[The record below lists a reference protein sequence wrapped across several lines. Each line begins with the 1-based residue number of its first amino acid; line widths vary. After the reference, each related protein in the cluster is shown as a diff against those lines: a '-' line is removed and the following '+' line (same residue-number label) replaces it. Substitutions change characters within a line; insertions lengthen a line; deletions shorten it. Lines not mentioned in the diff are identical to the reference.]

1 MWRSVV
7 VARAA
12 VSSRQGGAVWRRFYA
27 TQNPKHK
34 VPASSSSKAQTQT
47 ESEFPVFST
56 NWGFP
61 KRLFICQNPRFYSQT
76 STNTTDSEESSV
88 GFVENGDTQLE
99 NSEIHG
105 VSEQGFVGIDENRD
119 TQLDSFIPRNWA
131 EILGVSDQSGDAQFD
146 SFATGEENGDEEEEV
161 YEINVEQLENVLSLL
176 QSSVDG
182 SLESALDDMGLTLHE
197 EFVVKVLETPLYI
210 IILNY
215 FFKNTWWLDLR
226 VVSLSNLQLS
236 FDILRM
242 WRSVVVAR
250 AAVSSRQ
257 GEAVWRRFYATQ
269 NPKHKVPASS
279 SSKAQTQTESEF
291 PVFST
296 NWGFPK
302 RLFICQNPRFYSQT
316 STNTTDSEESSVG
329 FVENG
334 DTQLENSEI
343 HGVSEQGLVGIDEN
357 RDTQLDSFIPR
368 NWAEIL
374 GVSDQSGDAQFD
386 SFATGEENG
395 DEEEEVYE
403 INVEQLENVLSLL
416 QSSVDGSLESALDD
430 MGLTLHEEFVVKVL
444 ETPLVLVGFVENG
457 DTQLENSEIHGV
469 SEQGLVGIDENRDT
483 QLDSFIPRNW
493 AEILGVSDQSGDA
506 QFDSF
511 ATGEENGDEEE
522 EVYEINVEQLENVL
536 SLLQSSVDGSL
547 ESALDDMGLTLHEE
561 FVVKVLETPLV
572 LGENLIR
579 FFKWGLKKKSEFKVT
594 TCVVDALVRAIS
606 RELKKKDAYAL
617 WDLIKEIG
625 EKENGVLNV
634 EILNQLIA
642 LLSKLGKGKASLEV
656 FNKFGD
662 FGCVPNVDTYYFTIE
677 ALCRRSMFGW
687 AWSVCEKM
695 LDEGSVPE
703 NEKEGKIISWLCKGR
718 KAKDAHSVYLFAK
731 EKNQITPQSSVNFL
745 ISSLCREDETVK
757 LALEM
762 LDDFS
767 GEARKYAIK
776 PFSTVIHGLCRMK
789 DVDGAKQLLSKMIAE
804 GPPPGNAVFN
814 SVISGYSKAGDLG
827 EAIQI
832 KKLMESRGLKP
843 DVYTY
848 TVIMSGYTNGGQMEE
863 ACKLLSEA
871 KKKHSKLTPVTYHTL
886 IRGYCK
892 LEEFDKALKLLAEMK
907 DFDVQ
912 PNVDEYNKLI
922 QSLCLKALDWET
934 AEKLLEEMKG
944 KGLHLN
950 GITKGLIR
958 AVKEMEE
965 EELVLGS

>member
-7 VARAA
+7 VARGA

-34 VPASSSSKAQTQT
+34 VPASSSSITRTQTQT
-47 ESEFPVFST
+47 ESQFPVFST
-56 NWGFP
+56 IWGFP
-61 KRLFICQNPRFYSQT
+61 KRSFICQNPRFYSE
-76 STNTTDSEESSV
+76 D
-88 GFVENGDTQLE
+88 
-99 NSEIHG
+99 
-105 VSEQGFVGIDENRD
+105 
-119 TQLDSFIPRNWA
+119 
-131 EILGVSDQSGDAQFD
+131 
-146 SFATGEENGDEEEEV
+146 
-161 YEINVEQLENVLSLL
+161 
-176 QSSVDG
+176 
-182 SLESALDDMGLTLHE
+182 
-197 EFVVKVLETPLYI
+197 
-210 IILNY
+210 
-215 FFKNTWWLDLR
+215 
-226 VVSLSNLQLS
+226 
-236 FDILRM
+236 
-242 WRSVVVAR
+242 
-250 AAVSSRQ
+250 
-257 GEAVWRRFYATQ
+257 
-269 NPKHKVPASS
+269 
-279 SSKAQTQTESEF
+279 
-291 PVFST
+291 
-296 NWGFPK
+296 
-302 RLFICQNPRFYSQT
+302 
-316 STNTTDSEESSVG
+316 SSVG

-357 RDTQLDSFIPR
+357 RDTQLDSFVPGDGD
-368 NWAEIL
+368 EIF
-374 GVSDQSGDAQFD
+374 GFSDQS
-386 SFATGEENG
+386 GEENG
-395 DEEEEVYE
+395 DEEEEVY
-403 INVEQLENVLSLL
+403 V
-416 QSSVDGSLESALDD
+416 
-430 MGLTLHEEFVVKVL
+430 
-444 ETPLVLVGFVENG
+444 
-457 DTQLENSEIHGV
+457 
-469 SEQGLVGIDENRDT
+469 
-483 QLDSFIPRNW
+483 
-493 AEILGVSDQSGDA
+493 
-506 QFDSF
+506 
-511 ATGEENGDEEE
+511 
-522 EVYEINVEQLENVL
+522 INVEQLENVL

-642 LLSKLGKGKASLEV
+642 LLSKLGKGKASWEV

-677 ALCRRSMFGW
+677 ALSRRSMYDW

-695 LDEGSVPE
+695 LDEGSLPE
-703 NEKEGKIISWLCKGR
+703 NEKVGKIISWLCKGR

-731 EKNQITPQSSVNFL
+731 EKNQITPRSSVNFL

-789 DVDGAKQLLSKMIAE
+789 NVDGAKQLLSKMITE

-886 IRGYCK
+886 IRGYSK

-907 DFDVQ
+907 DFGVQ

-934 AEKLLEEMKG
+934 AEKLLEEMKE

>member
-105 VSEQGFVGIDENRD
+105 VSEQGF
-119 TQLDSFIPRNWA
+119 
-131 EILGVSDQSGDAQFD
+131 
-146 SFATGEENGDEEEEV
+146 
-161 YEINVEQLENVLSLL
+161 
-176 QSSVDG
+176 
-182 SLESALDDMGLTLHE
+182 
-197 EFVVKVLETPLYI
+197 
-210 IILNY
+210 
-215 FFKNTWWLDLR
+215 
-226 VVSLSNLQLS
+226 
-236 FDILRM
+236 
-242 WRSVVVAR
+242 
-250 AAVSSRQ
+250 
-257 GEAVWRRFYATQ
+257 
-269 NPKHKVPASS
+269 
-279 SSKAQTQTESEF
+279 
-291 PVFST
+291 
-296 NWGFPK
+296 
-302 RLFICQNPRFYSQT
+302 
-316 STNTTDSEESSVG
+316 
-329 FVENG
+329 
-334 DTQLENSEI
+334 
-343 HGVSEQGLVGIDEN
+343 
-357 RDTQLDSFIPR
+357 
-368 NWAEIL
+368 
-374 GVSDQSGDAQFD
+374 
-386 SFATGEENG
+386 
-395 DEEEEVYE
+395 
-403 INVEQLENVLSLL
+403 
-416 QSSVDGSLESALDD
+416 
-430 MGLTLHEEFVVKVL
+430 
-444 ETPLVLVGFVENG
+444 
-457 DTQLENSEIHGV
+457 
-469 SEQGLVGIDENRDT
+469 VGIDENRDT

-934 AEKLLEEMKG
+934 AEKLLEEMKE

>member
-27 TQNPKHK
+27 THKPKHK
-34 VPASSSSKAQTQT
+34 VPAPSSSKTQTQT

-61 KRLFICQNPRFYSQT
+61 KRLFICQNPRFYSRT
-76 STNTTDSEESSV
+76 SSTNPTDFEESSV
-88 GFVENGDTQLE
+88 GFVNNGDTQLE

-105 VSEQGFVGIDENRD
+105 VSEQGLFGIDENRD
-119 TQLDSFIPRNWA
+119 TQSDSFVPGDWD
-131 EILGVSDQSGDAQFD
+131 EIGVSDQSGDAQFD
-146 SFATGEENGDEEEEV
+146 IFATGEENGDEQEEV

-197 EFVVKVLETPLYI
+197 EFVVKVLETP
-210 IILNY
+210 
-215 FFKNTWWLDLR
+215 
-226 VVSLSNLQLS
+226 
-236 FDILRM
+236 
-242 WRSVVVAR
+242 
-250 AAVSSRQ
+250 
-257 GEAVWRRFYATQ
+257 
-269 NPKHKVPASS
+269 H
-279 SSKAQTQTESEF
+279 
-291 PVFST
+291 
-296 NWGFPK
+296 
-302 RLFICQNPRFYSQT
+302 
-316 STNTTDSEESSVG
+316 
-329 FVENG
+329 
-334 DTQLENSEI
+334 
-343 HGVSEQGLVGIDEN
+343 
-357 RDTQLDSFIPR
+357 
-368 NWAEIL
+368 
-374 GVSDQSGDAQFD
+374 
-386 SFATGEENG
+386 
-395 DEEEEVYE
+395 
-403 INVEQLENVLSLL
+403 
-416 QSSVDGSLESALDD
+416 
-430 MGLTLHEEFVVKVL
+430 
-444 ETPLVLVGFVENG
+444 
-457 DTQLENSEIHGV
+457 
-469 SEQGLVGIDENRDT
+469 
-483 QLDSFIPRNW
+483 
-493 AEILGVSDQSGDA
+493 
-506 QFDSF
+506 
-511 ATGEENGDEEE
+511 
-522 EVYEINVEQLENVL
+522 
-536 SLLQSSVDGSL
+536 
-547 ESALDDMGLTLHEE
+547 
-561 FVVKVLETPLV
+561 V
-572 LGENLIR
+572 LGENLIM

-594 TCVVDALVRAIS
+594 TCVVDSLVRAIC

-617 WDLIKEIG
+617 WDLIKDIG
-625 EKENGVLNV
+625 EKENGVLNA

-662 FGCVPNVDTYYFTIE
+662 FGIVPNVDTYYFTIE
-677 ALCRRSMFGW
+677 ALSRRSMFDW

-695 LDEGSVPE
+695 LDEGSLPE
-703 NEKEGKIISWLCKGR
+703 NEKVGKIISWLCKGR

-731 EKNQITPQSSVNFL
+731 EKNQITPRSSVNFL

-767 GEARKYAIK
+767 GEAQKYAIK

-789 DVDGAKQLLSKMIAE
+789 DVDGAKQLLSKMITE

-848 TVIMSGYTNGGQMEE
+848 TVIMSGYANGGQMEE

-886 IRGYCK
+886 IRGYSK

-907 DFDVQ
+907 DFGVQ

-922 QSLCLKALDWET
+922 QSLCLKALDWEA
-934 AEKLLEEMKG
+934 AEKLLEEMKE